1 MCFTWVTSYSEWP
14 SFSLCKTAMT
24 IVSSQAPTSLIQL
37 DSLTLQLFIIGMLN
51 QGDSMPQGTLGVLFV
66 QSLSHVRL
74 FVTPS
79 WTAAGQASLSSMPGS
94 LLKLM
99 TIELV
104 MSFNHIILSPP
115 CPLAF
120 NLSQHQGLFQW
131 VGSSH
136 QVAKVL
142 ELQLQHQSFQWIY
155 RVDFPPWG
163 HFLFFTTGGSSYWHL
178 VDRG

>member
-66 QSLSHVRL
+66 QLLSHVRL

-79 WTAAGQASLSSMPGS
+79 WTAAGQASLSSMPGT

-104 MSFNHIILSPP
+104 MSFNHIILCRPLVLLPSIFPSIRVFSNELALRIRWPKYWNFSFSISPSSEYTG
-115 CPLAF
+115 LISHRGDIF
-120 NLSQHQGLFQW
+120 YFSQLGE
-131 VGSSH
+131 V
-136 QVAKVL
+136 VT
-142 ELQLQHQSFQWIY
+142 
-155 RVDFPPWG
+155 D
-163 HFLFFTTGGSSYWHL
+163 T
-178 VDRG
+178 